1 MTDTVIQRISSIF
14 KQWRYF
20 ADSFTAQ
27 PYIAH
32 CHRVTYSDYV
42 ETINFGRYG
51 NVQVSGIR
59 VLPCRQI
66 ANPSFYTLLLTPTKT
81 WYWSSTMQDQ
91 KFIVW
96 IKSRGDYQC
105 LMAYR
110 RIYLFSTV
118 SGFIYLSSYYY
129 EGESAGGWGIHVNL
143 FRRGGWRKLER
154 EQSCRFVNRPLKAGA
169 CSWDWLLPLPILG
182 MCLDAKIKIP
192 NFFSGTCMET

>member
-1 MTDTVIQRISSIF
+1 MKRTSQWNQSTALHADCKSILLSIITHSY
-14 KQWRYF
+14 Q
-20 ADSFTAQ
+20 D
-27 PYIAH
+27 
-32 CHRVTYSDYV
+32 V
-42 ETINFGRYG
+42 
-51 NVQVSGIR
+51 
-59 VLPCRQI
+59 VLI
-66 ANPSFYTLLLTPTKT
+66 
-81 WYWSSTMQDQ
+81 STMQDQ

-154 EQSCRFVNRPLKAGA
+154 KRSCRFANRPLKAGACGA